1 MRLASILARLGLQ
14 QQVGGGAAPCDTSKY
29 ILCVENVKKYFG
41 GVRAVDGVT
50 LRVERGSIVGL
61 IGPNGSGK
69 TTLFNVIAGY
79 YKPDAGQVWFDGR
92 RIDGL
97 SPHEI
102 YKLGLVRTFQ
112 TPRLWRSLTVF
123 ENVAGGVKG
132 HPGEMLR
139 NAILWSRWVPFELKT
154 GEKALDTIAFVGL
167 SPVAGNMAD
176 AISGGQMKLAELGRA
191 LMGEP
196 KMLLLDEPAAGV
208 NPTLARQIFE
218 GIVRLREEKG
228 ITFLIIE
235 HRLEILFDYVDYVY
249 VMHQGRI
256 IAEGKPAE
264 VAENPLVAEIY
275 LGG

>member
-1 MRLASILARLGLQ
+1 MRRILSRLF
-14 QQVGGGAAPCDTSKY
+14 GGGEVLKPPCDTSKY
-29 ILCVENVKKYFG
+29 ILCVHEVRKYFG
-41 GVRAVDGVT
+41 GIRAVDGVT

-69 TTLFNVIAGY
+69 TTLFNVIAGV
-79 YKPDAGQVWFDGR
+79 YKPDSGQVWFDGR

-97 SPHEI
+97 PPHEI

-112 TPRLWRSLTVF
+112 TPRLWRGLTIV
-123 ENVAGGVKG
+123 ENIATGAKG
-132 HPGEMLR
+132 NPGESMALALIR
-139 NAILWSRWVPFELKT
+139 PKWV
-154 GEKALDTIAFVGL
+154 GEEVRVAEKSIDTIEFVGL
-167 SPVAGNMAD
+167 RPVAGNPAD
-176 AISGGQMKLAELGRA
+176 AVSGGQMKLAELGRA
-191 LMGEP
+191 LMSKP

-218 GIVRLREEKG
+218 GIVRLRDEEG

-256 IAEGKPAE
+256 IAEGRPAE
-264 VAENPLVAEIY
+264 VAENPLVAEVY

>member
-1 MRLASILARLGLQ
+1 MGLFGRLLGR
-14 QQVGGGAAPCDTSKY
+14 GRRTGKPPCDTTKY
-29 ILCVENVKKYFG
+29 ILCVHNVKKYFG
-41 GVRAVDGVT
+41 GVRAVDGVS

-69 TTLFNVIAGY
+69 TTLFNVIAGV
-79 YKPDAGQVWFDGR
+79 YKPDAGEVWFDGR

-97 SPHEI
+97 PPHEI

-112 TPRLWRSLTVF
+112 IPRLWRGLTIV
-123 ENVAGGVKG
+123 ENIATGAKRN
-132 HPGEMLR
+132 PGELMRLAMLR
-139 NAILWSRWVPFELKT
+139 PLWASGEKRVA
-154 GEKALDTIAFVGL
+154 EKALEEVDFVGL
-167 SPVAGNMAD
+167 KPVAGNWAD

-191 LMGEP
+191 LISEP

-218 GIVRLREEKG
+218 GIRRINRERG
-228 ITFLIIE
+228 VTFLIVE

-249 VMHQGRI
+249 VMHQGRV
-256 IAEGKPAE
+256 IAEGKPKE
-264 VAENPLVAEIY
+264 VAENPLVAEVY

>member
-1 MRLASILARLGLQ
+1 M
-14 QQVGGGAAPCDTSKY
+14 V
-29 ILCVENVKKYFG
+29 NVKKYFG
-41 GVRAVDGVT
+41 GVRAVDGVSI
-50 LRVERGSIVGL
+50 RVERGSIVGL

-79 YKPDAGQVWFDGR
+79 YKPDAGEVWFDGR

-97 SPHEI
+97 PPHKI
-102 YKLGLVRTFQ
+102 YELGLVRTFQ
-112 TPRLWRSLTVF
+112 TPRLWESLTVY
-123 ENVAGGVKG
+123 ENVAEGYKG
-132 HPGEMLR
+132 HPGERASRALVWP
-139 NAILWSRWVPFELKT
+139 LWIPMELEV
-154 GEKALDTIAFVGL
+154 GEKSLDTIDFVGL
-167 SPVAGNMAD
+167 APVAGNDAD

-191 LMGEP
+191 LISKP

-208 NPTLARQIFE
+208 NPTLARRIFE
-218 GIVRLREEKG
+218 GIVRLRDEEG

-249 VMHQGRI
+249 VMHQGRV

-264 VAENPLVAEIY
+264 VAENPIVAEVY

>member
-1 MRLASILARLGLQ
+1 MFGGVAR
-14 QQVGGGAAPCDTSKY
+14 GGQPPCDMNEY
-29 ILCVENVKKYFG
+29 ILCVERVKKYFG
-41 GVRAVDGVT
+41 GIRAVDGVS
-50 LRVERGSIVGL
+50 LRVKRGGIVGL

-69 TTLFNVIAGY
+69 TTLFNVIAGV
-79 YKPDAGQVWFDGR
+79 YKPDEGEVWFDGR

-97 SPHEI
+97 PPHEI

-112 TPRLWRSLTVF
+112 TPRLWRGLSVF
-123 ENVAGGVKG
+123 ENIATGAKG
-132 HPGEMLR
+132 NPGELMRYALIRPYWTPAELR
-139 NAILWSRWVPFELKT
+139 V
-154 GEKALDTIAFVGL
+154 GEEAAERVEFVGL
-167 SPVAGNMAD
+167 KPVAGNPAD

-191 LMGEP
+191 LMSKP

-218 GIVRLREEKG
+218 GIVRLRDEQG

-256 IAEGKPAE
+256 IAEGRPAE
-264 VAENPLVAEIY
+264 VAENPLVAEVY